1 MHPTADNNASDFRIG
16 LFAYK
21 QAALTPIEQL
31 IADSPFADNVR
42 FDHADLARAQD
53 AAACDLAITVFDK
66 FCDIDQY
73 KRDIAT
79 LKTVKKIL
87 IVMSFLLEEDRKIVE
102 SQKLDISSNDI
113 ISIPLLSEQ
122 FFHIIMTRLATIKIW
137 RDVELSRSGTSSSA
151 PSLGD
156 ILVQNRIIN
165 PLQLQKALDQQKR
178 TNKRLGEVLVEMGY
192 IDEEQKNTFLSS
204 QISVP
209 LATPRQYASANISV
223 IGLIPE
229 HIARQYNCIAL
240 EKNGNE
246 LSVAMTEVL
255 NLRLLDALRDMTNLS
270 IKPLLGT
277 PADITTSIDRYYR
290 DISSNKDA
298 TAFVV
303 DLGDNMEVLQ
313 EQKEEINIDVM
324 TAAGAEFGIV
334 KLVNMLITNAV
345 HDRASDIHIEPMAE
359 EVIIRYRIDGDLRHI
374 MSPPRHS
381 HQAIITRIKIL
392 SNLDIAERRLP
403 QDGRMVV
410 KIANREV
417 DIRVS
422 VLPGVYGEKVVLR
435 LLDKEAFDKSVSQL
449 GFSTHDFETF
459 QSQITKPYGMVIVTG
474 PTGSGKST
482 TLYSALQQIKN
493 VARNI
498 ITVEDPV
505 EFHIEGITQVQVNS
519 KIGLTFEAALR
530 SILRQDPDI
539 VLIGEIRDDE
549 TADIAIKMSM
559 TGHLVF
565 STLHTNDA
573 AGTIS
578 RFTDIG
584 IPPLLLAS
592 SLNLIVA
599 QRLVRRI
606 CPKCKKEYE
615 PAPELIEQLH
625 LPVDEPHRFFRGEGC
640 VACNGMGYFGRIGI
654 FEMLVV
660 SRDIRTLILRNAST
674 MEIQAL
680 AEKEGMKTLRTAGI
694 DLALAGETTIELVIA
709 ETTER

>member
-1 MHPTADNNASDFRIG
+1 MNPPTDTNTSDFRIG
-16 LFAYK
+16 LLAYN
-21 QAALTPIEQL
+21 QAALAPIEQL
-31 IADSPFADNVR
+31 VADSPFADNVR
-42 FDHADLARAQD
+42 FDHGDLARAQD
-53 AAACDLAITVFDK
+53 AACDLAITVFDK
-66 FCDIDQY
+66 FLDFGQY
-73 KRDIAT
+73 KNDIAT
-79 LKTVKKIL
+79 LKLVKNIL
-87 IVMSFLLEEDRKIVE
+87 IVMSFVHEEDRKIIE
-102 SQKLDISSNDI
+102 GRKLDISADDI
-113 ISIPLLSEQ
+113 ISLPLDPDQ
-122 FFHIIMTRLATIKIW
+122 FFHIIMMRLATIKIW
-137 RDVELSRSGTSSSA
+137 REVDHSRSGMTSTA
-151 PSLGD
+151 PALGE
-156 ILVQNRIIN
+156 ILVQNQLIT
-165 PLQLQKALDQQKR
+165 PTQLQKALDQQKR
-178 TNKRLGEVLVEMGY
+178 TNQRLGDVLVELGY
-192 IDEEQKNTFLSS
+192 INEEQKKTFLSS
-204 QISVP
+204 QIGAP
-209 LATPRQYASANISV
+209 LATARQYASADVSV
-223 IGLIPE
+223 VGMIPE

-240 EKNGNE
+240 EKHDNE
-246 LSVAMTEVL
+246 LSVAMTEVF
-255 NLRLLDALRDMTNLS
+255 NLRLLDALRDLTNLS
-270 IKPLLGT
+270 IKPLLGA

-290 DISSNKDA
+290 DISSSKDA

-303 DLGDNMEVLQ
+303 DLSDNMEILQ
-313 EQKEEINIDVM
+313 EHREEINLDAM

-334 KLVNMLITNAV
+334 KLVNMLIANAV

-359 EVIIRYRIDGDLRHI
+359 AVIIRYRIDGDLRQI
-374 MSPPRHS
+374 MSAPRHS
-381 HQAIITRIKIL
+381 HQAIVTRIKIL

-410 KIANREV
+410 RIANREI

-435 LLDKEAFDKSVSQL
+435 VLDKEAFDKNVSQL
-449 GFSTHDFETF
+449 GFSAHDFETF
-459 QSQITKPYGMVIVTG
+459 ESQITKPYGMVIVTG

-505 EFHIEGITQVQVNS
+505 EFHVEGITQVQVNS
-519 KIGLTFEAALR
+519 KIGLTFAAALR

-539 VLIGEIRDDE
+539 VLIGEIRDLE

-565 STLHTNDA
+565 SSLHTNDA

-606 CPKCKKEYE
+606 CTKCKIDYQ
-615 PAPELIEQLH
+615 PPPELIKQLQ
-625 LPVDEPHRFFRGEGC
+625 LPEDKPLRFFRGEGC
-640 VACNGMGYFGRIGI
+640 VACNGTGYFGRVGI
-654 FEMLVV
+654 FEMLVA
-660 SRDIRTLILRNAST
+660 SRDIRTLILRNAPT
-674 MEIQAL
+674 MEIQAQ
-680 AEKEGMKTLRTAGI
+680 AEKEGMKTLRKAGI
-694 DLALAGETTIELVIA
+694 DLALTGETTIELVIA